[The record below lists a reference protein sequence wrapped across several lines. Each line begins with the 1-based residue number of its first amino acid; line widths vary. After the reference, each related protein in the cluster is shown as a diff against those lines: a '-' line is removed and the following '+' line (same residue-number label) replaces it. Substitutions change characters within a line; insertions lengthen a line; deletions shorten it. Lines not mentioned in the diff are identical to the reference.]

1 MLQVT
6 FTLAGVS
13 DLMFSKY
20 VAEKK
25 RDDETHDQH
34 ERRTWP
40 QKVAVTDDGQCFLQP
55 FALKNCL
62 ESAAKWLSLK
72 IPGERNKTFTKR
84 FLSGILVSEKLLLT
98 NAKGKPL
105 TMGDVSTRLMERVST
120 GIVDHGDIDPMELFV
135 PSDGVRGS
143 GKRVI
148 KVFPTLHEWQAAAE
162 IVVFDNKI
170 TEEVMHRHLEAA
182 GKFIGLGA
190 MRAGNGGINGRFSV
204 EDLKAE
210 KVES

>member
-6 FTLAGVS
+6 CTLKGVS
-13 DLMFSKY
+13 DLMFSRY
-20 VAEKK
+20 VAEPK

-34 ERRTWP
+34 ERRTWQ
-40 QKVAVTDDGQCFLQP
+40 QKIPYTNDGQCFLQP

-62 ESAAKWLSLK
+62 EGAAKWLSLK

-84 FLSGILVSEKLLLT
+84 FLSGIIVSEKLLLT
-98 NAKGKPL
+98 NATGKVL
-105 TMGDVSTRLMERVST
+105 TID
-120 GIVDHGDIDPMELFV
+120 DIDPMELFV

-148 KVFPTLHEWQAAAE
+148 KVFPTLHDWQTVAV
-162 IVVFDNKI
+162 IMVFDNKI
-170 TEEVMHRHLEAA
+170 TEDVMERHLDAA
-182 GKFIGLGA
+182 GKFIGFGA

-204 EDLKAE
+204 ADLTSE
-210 KVES
+210 EVE

>member
-6 FTLAGVS
+6 CTLNGVS

-20 VAEKK
+20 VPEQK
-25 RDDETHDQH
+25 RDDETHDQR

-40 QKVAVTDDGQCFLQP
+40 QKVAVTDAGQCFLQP

-72 IPGERNKTFTKR
+72 IPGERSKTFTKR
-84 FLSGILVSEKLLLT
+84 FLSGVLVTEKLLLADG
-98 NAKGKPL
+98 NGGL
-105 TMGDVSTRLMERVST
+105 SMD
-120 GIVDHGDIDPMELFV
+120 DIDPMELFV

-148 KVFPTLHEWQAAAE
+148 KMFPTLHSWQCEASLL
-162 IVVFDNKI
+162 VFDNKI
-170 TEEVMHRHLEAA
+170 TEDVMARHLDAA
-182 GKFIGLGA
+182 GKFIGMGA
-190 MRAGNGGINGRFSV
+190 MRAENGGINGRFSV
-204 EDLKAE
+204 ADLVCDEIKA
-210 KVES
+210 